1 MSQLAEIRA
10 VTAMNLRNL
19 PARWASSLVAVTG
32 VAGVT
37 LVLVAVLSIAEGFR
51 AALELS
57 GSDDVAIVLR
67 SGSTDELTSGLVQN
81 LVPVI
86 SDAVGVARLP
96 GGQPIVS
103 PELYVVVDVPIRGKA
118 SAANAPLRGVGPVA
132 GMIRRKFEIVE
143 GRMFEP
149 GTSEVVVGD
158 GAAQQYQGLE
168 VGRTLRW
175 GTTNWTIV
183 GRFTEGGG
191 IAESEI
197 WSDSRVLQ
205 QAYNRGAFFQSLRVR
220 LRDAASFDA
229 FRAAL
234 AADPRLSVR
243 VEREK
248 TFYAEQSAFLRT
260 LVTSAGWTIA
270 IMMGVGAVFAAL
282 NTMYN
287 AVSSRTR
294 EIATLR
300 AIGFGAA
307 PVVTSVLVE
316 SMLLGMLGGL
326 LGGAVAFLALNGL
339 RSSTLNWQNFSQ
351 ITFAFTVTPRLVLSG
366 IAYGLLLTFLGGLLP
381 GLRAARAP
389 VTAGLRAL

>member
-1 MSQLAEIRA
+1 VSLVTEMRA

-19 PARWASSLVAVTG
+19 PARWSSSLVAVVG

-67 SGSTDELTSGLVQN
+67 SGSTDELTSGLMQDI
-81 LVPVI
+81 VPVI
-86 SDAVGVARLP
+86 GDAAGVARLP

-103 PELYVVVDVPIRGKA
+103 PELYVVVDVPIRGKG

-132 GMIRRKFEIVE
+132 GRIRRSLRIVE

-158 GAAQQYQGLE
+158 GAAQQYEGLE

-183 GRFTEGGG
+183 GRFSDGGG

-205 QAYNRGAFFQSLRVR
+205 QAYNRGALFQSLRVR
-220 LRDAASFDA
+220 LQDAAAFDG

-260 LVTSAGWTIA
+260 LVNTAGWTIA

-287 AVSSRTR
+287 AVASRSR

-300 AIGFGAA
+300 AIGFGAT
-307 PVVTSVLVE
+307 PVVASVLVE
-316 SMLLGMLGGL
+316 AMLLGVFGGL
-326 LGGAVAFLALNGL
+326 LGGLVAFLALNGL

-366 IAYGLLLTFLGGLLP
+366 IAYGLLLSFLGGLLP